1 MTDKARKIV
10 GVWLIIGLVLVI
22 GQIMLGGITRL
33 TDSGLS
39 ITEWDVVKG
48 TLPPLN
54 EAEWKVSFDK
64 YQAFAKTQF
73 ENLHSDMTLQEFKKI
88 FFWEWA
94 HRFWA
99 RMMGFIFLFPFIFF
113 LIKKYMPS
121 WLIKRMLVVVALGA
135 LAATFGIVMVYSG
148 LENENRTWVSAY
160 KLSIHLSIALILF
173 AHLFKTT
180 LLVLQPEVKDI
191 AFIKYKKHAQ
201 IMLVLIFVQV
211 VFGGLMAGMR
221 AGTIHTAWPFFAG
234 GNVLFD
240 VLGSTVNL
248 SFMDFI
254 NYETNNYIKAI
265 VQVLHRS
272 MAWILFV
279 ATIYIVLKIRKE
291 KISEKLNKASLIVLG
306 LICIQFFLGVFTI
319 MNYLDKDFLI
329 PLGTLHQ
336 IFAFFAFISWIFLE
350 HQIKP
355 NRINN
360 NL

>member
-10 GVWLIIGLVLVI
+10 GIWLVI
-22 GQIMLGGITRL
+22 GLILVVGQVMLGGITRL

-39 ITEWDVVKG
+39 ITEWNVVKG

-54 EAEWKVSFDK
+54 EAEWQISFDK

-73 ENLHSDMTLQEFKKI
+73 ENLHSDMTISEFKSI

-99 RMMGFIFLFPFIFF
+99 RMMGFIFLFPFLFF
-113 LIKKYMPS
+113 AYKKYMPS
-121 WLIKRMLVVVALGA
+121 WLIKRLLIVVSLAA
-135 LAATFGIVMVYSG
+135 LAATFGIIMVFSG

-160 KLSIHLSIALILF
+160 KLAIHLSIALILF
-173 AHLFKTT
+173 SYLFKTT
-180 LLVLQPEVKDI
+180 LLVLQPEPKDL
-191 AFIKYKKHAQ
+191 AFSKFTKQ
-201 IMLVLIFVQV
+201 TRFMLILIFVQV
-211 VFGGLMAGMR
+211 VFGALMAGMR
-221 AGTIHTAWPFFAG
+221 AGTVHTAWPFFAG

-240 VLGSTVNL
+240 ILSSDVSL

-272 MAWILFV
+272 TAWVLFV
-279 ATIYIVLKIRKE
+279 ATFVIALQFRKE
-291 KISEKLNKASLIVLG
+291 SISKRLKQASFITVALIFV
-306 LICIQFFLGVFTI
+306 QFFLGVITI
-319 MNYLDKDFLI
+319 MYYLDRSFLI

-336 IFAFFAFISWIFLE
+336 IFAFFTFISWVYVA
-350 HQIKP
+350 HQITPTSQK
-355 NRINN
+355 
-360 NL
+360 L